1 MLLRYIS
8 ALVVPVCLAASVQ
21 AASIFPTVIETG
33 STRTDGSY
41 DEVVD
46 DLAFQVR
53 GTYVQDLSGGTFA
66 GFTRQDDTLL
76 GLYSVTTVDGAA
88 PAGGNLA
95 AVVSFDFTGTGA
107 DVPAT
112 GIGATSRTGYGI
124 SDVLSGSTGGL
135 TPGNLANASVALISS
150 ATTDFTTIA
159 STDLDTLSDFTTTLS
174 GISDLYT
181 EAIFEITDAT
191 GGGALNNFSA
201 TLGLTQLENQIGTPT
216 SWLPVELDTNP
227 ANQGVQGTFD
237 FVIGSGSFV
246 NPTGPSLGAF
256 TFSGGVGSL
265 TGGAEGSINPVPEP
279 GSIFAMLTCCGVA
292 GLVERRRRR
301 RAAEAA

>member
-1 MLLRYIS
+1 MLIRYLS
-8 ALVVPVCLAASVQ
+8 AIVLPICLMASAQ

-46 DLAFQVR
+46 DLLFQVR
-53 GTYVQDLSGGTFA
+53 GTYVQEVSGGTFA
-66 GFTRQDDTLL
+66 AFTRQDDTVL
-76 GLYSVTTVDGAA
+76 GLYSVSQIDGLT
-88 PAGGNLA
+88 PVGGNLA

-112 GIGATSRTGYGI
+112 GIAATSRTGYAI
-124 SDVLSGSTGGL
+124 SDVLSGLTGGL
-135 TPGNLANASVALISS
+135 TPGVVANASVALISS

-159 STDLDTLSDFTTTLS
+159 ASDLDTLGEFTSTLS
-174 GISDLYT
+174 GIGDIYT
-181 EAIFEITDAT
+181 EAIFSLTSGTA
-191 GGGALNNFSA
+191 GGALNNFSA
-201 TLGLTQLENQIGTPT
+201 TLGLTELENAIGTPT
-216 SWLPVELDTNP
+216 SWLPVSLDTSP
-227 ANQGVQGTFD
+227 SSEGVQGEFD

-256 TFSGGVGSL
+256 TFSGGIGSL
-265 TGGAEGSINPVPEP
+265 TGGAEGAINPVPEP
-279 GSIFAMLTCCGVA
+279 GSIFAMLTCFGVA

-301 RAAEAA
+301 RNA